1 MGDFNSDDHQHSIL
15 SHSIFSPLSQG
26 IWLLLPHFVQSL
38 SRVQLLWFHG
48 LQHTRPLCP
57 SLSPRV
63 CSNACP
69 LSWWCYLTI
78 SSSAIPFSF
87 CLQSLSEWE
96 SFPMSQLIASDGQSI
111 GTSVSARVLPM
122 NIQGWVPLG
131 LTDLISLQSKGLYM
145 TTGKIIALT
154 ILTFLGKVIIK
165 DAQMEIQSWVTFMAR
180 VQWHKFISH
189 ILRSL
194 WSFENTVLSSKSNLH
209 QRTSILLL
217 VQCQWQMLIVH
228 LLPVS
233 CRRKICHFLGKYQ
246 ESLL

>member
-1 MGDFNSDDHQHSIL
+1 
-15 SHSIFSPLSQG
+15 
-26 IWLLLPHFVQSL
+26 
-38 SRVQLLWFHG
+38 
-48 LQHTRPLCP
+48 
-57 SLSPRV
+57 
-63 CSNACP
+63 
-69 LSWWCYLTI
+69 
-78 SSSAIPFSF
+78 
-87 CLQSLSEWE
+87 
-96 SFPMSQLIASDGQSI
+96 MSQLIASDGQSI

-233 CRRKICHFLGKYQ
+233 CRRKICHFLRKYQ

>member
-1 MGDFNSDDHQHSIL
+1 M
-15 SHSIFSPLSQG
+15 
-26 IWLLLPHFVQSL
+26 
-38 SRVQLLWFHG
+38 
-48 LQHTRPLCP
+48 
-57 SLSPRV
+57 
-63 CSNACP
+63 
-69 LSWWCYLTI
+69 
-78 SSSAIPFSF
+78 SSGQIIEASA
-87 CLQSLSEWE
+87 
-96 SFPMSQLIASDGQSI
+96 
-111 GTSVSARVLPM
+111 SATVLPM

-154 ILTFLGKVIIK
+154 ILTFVGKVIIK
-165 DAQMEIQSWVTFMAR
+165 DAQMEIQSWVTFMAW

-194 WSFENTVLSSKSNLH
+194 WSFENTVLSSKSNLD

-233 CRRKICHFLGKYQ
+233 CHRKICHFLGKYQ
-246 ESLL
+246 ESLLWKLSCKEGTSFNFWSQPTR